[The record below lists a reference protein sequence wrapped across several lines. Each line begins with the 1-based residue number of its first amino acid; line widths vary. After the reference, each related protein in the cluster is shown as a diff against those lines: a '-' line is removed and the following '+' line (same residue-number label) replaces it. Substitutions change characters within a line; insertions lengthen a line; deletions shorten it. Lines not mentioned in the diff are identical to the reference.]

1 MVRFDSRSP
10 EAVGSDWKD
19 FPVIFHNENKKE
31 NTVMSLGF
39 TIMNSMPDNI
49 WYETYLER
57 GFSANL

>member
-1 MVRFDSRSP
+1 MVSFDSRSP

-19 FPVIFHNENKKE
+19 FHTENKKE
-31 NTVMSLGF
+31 NTVMPLGF
-39 TIMNSMPDNI
+39 TIMNSMPGNI